1 MTPTQLKLEGAR
13 SGGFFIKQVGDDN
26 GVVGSVY
33 DEGVVE
39 TTRKKGTWRR
49 KIGKERKEV

>member
-1 MTPTQLKLEGAR
+1 LEGAR